1 MNFLSRLL
9 ASLAVG
15 VAHFAL
21 TLYLGPSINCA
32 EVRGCPE
39 TQWIQPP
46 QYDVFALPLSAARD
60 SLTPFFDGRS
70 FLFYS
75 AANAFTLTLIVLS
88 VLCLFAWL
96 RAKL

>member
-32 EVRGCPE
+32 EARGCPE

-75 AANAFTLTLIVLS
+75 AANALTLTLIVLS

-96 RAKL
+96 RTKL

>member
-9 ASLAVG
+9 AALAVG
-15 VAHFAL
+15 VAHFVLA
-21 TLYLGPSINCA
+21 LYLGPNINCA
-32 EVRGCPE
+32 EARGCRE

-46 QYDVFALPLSAARD
+46 QFDVFALPLSAARD
-60 SLTPFFDGRS
+60 SLAPFFDGRS

-75 AANAFTLTLIVLS
+75 AANAFTLTIIVLA
-88 VLCLFAWL
+88 VLYLFAWL